1 MEALQ
6 ILKILKIPKLLKMLK
21 NKGENTSPLSPRPAD
36 DRSGRGEGCSQG
48 PPPRPAH
55 CTTAAP
61 IPALHPRVSH
71 SAPRGGPGPAQ
82 CGGRRG
88 AHVSACDVGQQPG
101 CASGAR
107 CSRSAGISENWGCVL
122 A

>member
-48 PPPRPAH
+48 PPPPSR
-55 CTTAAP
+55 
-61 IPALHPRVSH
+61 ALYHRCAHPRVTPPCVTQR
-71 SAPRGGPGPAQ
+71 AARRARPGAV
-82 CGGRRG
+82 RG
-88 AHVSACDVGQQPG
+88 A
-101 CASGAR
+101 AR
-107 CSRSAGISENWGCVL
+107 RSRVRLRCRAAAGL
-122 A
+122 R